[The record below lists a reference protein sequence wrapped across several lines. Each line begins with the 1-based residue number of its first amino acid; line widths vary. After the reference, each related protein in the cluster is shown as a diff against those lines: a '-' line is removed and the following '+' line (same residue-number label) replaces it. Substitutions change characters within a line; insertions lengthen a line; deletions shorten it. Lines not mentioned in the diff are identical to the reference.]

1 MRGRER
7 SHGDMT
13 RYDALIAGAGP
24 AGSLTALLAHGQ
36 GRSVLLAETRA
47 FDSLRTNLARFSGD
61 AQQLIRQVDA
71 GDGLFPAYDPRQG
84 PHSFI
89 APIRDVEHA
98 LRSTAARSGIPVEYE
113 KTFFDVAREADG
125 SVSASIH
132 TANGL
137 ERVSAPVL
145 IDATGGR
152 FAGAFDES
160 LRLQHVGGDGH
171 AIGVHWHH
179 GTPTAG
185 WNDARAAAN
194 GDVPDLR
201 LDVGDGKFAGHHDAR
216 RGTFGIIELPTR
228 PEPVDQDRLVRELG
242 AGLGLRGEPQLR
254 YDFGISNQLA
264 SRAHHDG
271 VALIGDSVTRLRP
284 RTGRGVN
291 LALLDARD
299 AARLIDDL
307 AKLDPADSSATL
319 ARMQRERLYETFGA
333 AVMGRHKAALHAEQ
347 APSPFGR

>member
-1 MRGRER
+1 
-7 SHGDMT
+7 MT

-47 FDSLRTNLARFSGD
+47 FESLRTNLARFSGD

-71 GDGLFPAYDPRQG
+71 GDGLFPTYDPRQG

-98 LRSTAARSGIPVEYE
+98 LRSTAARQGIPAEYE
-113 KTFFDVAREADG
+113 KTFFDVTRLPDG
-125 SVSASIH
+125 GVGASIH
-132 TANGL
+132 TANGI
-137 ERVSAPVL
+137 ERVEAPVL

-152 FAGAFDES
+152 FAGAFDET

-185 WNDARAAAN
+185 WNDAKAAAS

-201 LDVGDGKFAGHHDAR
+201 LDVGNGKFAGHHDAQ
-216 RGTFGIIELPTR
+216 RGTFGILELPTR
-228 PEPVDQDRLVRELG
+228 PDPTEQDQLVRELG
-242 AGLGLRGEPQLR
+242 SGLGLHGEPQLR
-254 YDFGISNQLA
+254 YDFGISNQIA
-264 SRAHHDG
+264 GRAYHDDI
-271 VALIGDSVTRLRP
+271 ALIGDSVTRLRP
-284 RTGRGVN
+284 RTGMGVN
-291 LALLDARD
+291 LAMLDARD
-299 AARLIDDL
+299 GARLIDDL
-307 AKLDPADSSATL
+307 ARLDESTTGTL
-319 ARMQRERLYETFGA
+319 AKMERQRIFETFGA
-333 AVMGRHKAALHAEQ
+333 AVMRRHKSALHAEQ
-347 APSPFGR
+347 APSPFGP